1 VISESFGEDGD
12 DLVVCSPP
20 FGRRRRYVS
29 WFLSSLCCVWSLKFL
44 FDYFLFQTLIDGD

>member
-1 VISESFGEDGD
+1 LSGRVRENDVISESFGEDGD

-29 WFLSSLCCVWSLKFL
+29 
-44 FDYFLFQTLIDGD
+44 